1 MTETDLHN
9 HLDMNTG
16 QSNYTETAKRLIN
29 NKEMSA
35 INSERNGDGDS
46 YMHLAIKANNL
57 ELVKFL
63 VEKDSNIY
71 AINNIDESVFNYAAK
86 HKDGEIMEYL
96 LKQKPESGEFD
107 INLDDKTRKIPL
119 NFDYDKARKTP
130 LDIAYAIADA
140 DTKPADAS
148 KILDPNKTDEQ
159 WVAYKKAQN
168 LKNDARKY
176 NYMKFG
182 VLAPTKVI
190 HHIQSRIKQESM
202 LINDD
207 EKEAFFLDSLVQP
220 LTPQEVAALVGPPA
234 KYKGRGGKKKY
245 GSKKKYGN
253 KKKYGSK
260 KKHVSKKKYGTK
272 KKYGSKKKIKTTRK
286 Q

>member
-9 HLDMNTG
+9 HLDKNTG

-35 INSERNGDGDS
+35 INNERNGDGDS

-63 VEKDSNIY
+63 VGKDSNID

-86 HKDGEIMEYL
+86 HQDGEIMEYL

-107 INLDDKTRKIPL
+107 IDLDDKARKTPL

-159 WVAYKKAQN
+159 WEAYKKAQN

-190 HHIQSRIKQESM
+190 HHIQSRINQESM

-207 EKEAFFLDSLVQP
+207 EKEAFFLDSLVGKKKFLIQ
-220 LTPQEVAALVGPPA
+220 